1 MRVPLILPQ
10 LGLTQTE
17 GYVSEWLKK
26 PGDPIRKEDIVFI
39 VSTDK
44 AEMEVESPADGIL
57 GQIIVDIGITVPVG
71 TPLAWLEQLGELD
84 VASSPSSAK
93 PVLQSESLSEPE
105 GLTLDHSEDAA
116 SDRARLNFSVSPR
129 ARRVARSLGVDL
141 QNLKGTGP
149 NGRILEADVR
159 AADHSDGKAPVPAI
173 SDVANSIEQ
182 KPTLAVASD
191 ARPGSRRRHIIAERM
206 TESIRTIPAFT
217 VSLEVN
223 AARIVELYDA
233 IGERFKASS
242 GLKLSYTDL
251 LTKCL
256 AMALERT
263 PELNAAWTDAGP
275 VRKSSIDLN
284 LAVATDLG
292 VIAPVLRSLEKASLQ
307 NIVET
312 RSAVAQKVRRGHLSL
327 DDLDSGTGTLSN
339 LGMYRVDSFAGIITP
354 SQSFLL
360 SVGKLARRPW
370 AEADHLTIKPTLHLT
385 LSVDHRIADGAQAA
399 IFLGR
404 IAELIETPF
413 TLLWETR

>member
-26 PGDPIRKEDIVFI
+26 PGDHISKEEIVFV

-57 GQIIVDIGITVPVG
+57 GEIVVDVGVTVPVG
-71 TPLAWLEQLGELD
+71 TPLAWLELQGP
-84 VASSPSSAK
+84 VQPASSLTFAEPSPEPAASAG
-93 PVLQSESLSEPE
+93 EPNDANVAPS
-105 GLTLDHSEDAA
+105 LDHA
-116 SDRARLNFSVSPR
+116 SDRARLNFLVSPR

-141 QNLKGTGP
+141 HNLKGTGP

-159 AADHSDGKAPVPAI
+159 AADSMEEKAPIA
-173 SDVANSIEQ
+173 AN
-182 KPTLAVASD
+182 PDPRLAS
-191 ARPGSRRRHIIAERM
+191 SRRRQIIAERM
-206 TESIRTIPAFT
+206 TESIRTIPTFT
-217 VSLEVN
+217 VSVEVN
-223 AARIVELYDA
+223 AARLVELYKD
-233 IGERFKASS
+233 IRERFTGGP

-256 AMALERT
+256 AMTLERT

-275 VRKSSIDLN
+275 VPKSSIELN
-284 LAVATDLG
+284 LAVATDAG
-292 VIAPVLRSLEKASLQ
+292 VVAPLLRSLANAALQ
-307 NIVET
+307 NIVESRAEIT
-312 RSAVAQKVRRGHLSL
+312 RKAREGRLSIN
-327 DDLDSGTGTLSN
+327 DLESGTGTLSN

-354 SQSFLL
+354 GQSFLL

-370 AEADHLTIKPTLHLT
+370 AETDHLTIKPTLHLT
-385 LSVDHRIADGAQAA
+385 LAVDHRVADGAQAA